1 MRIGIDEFAPE
12 YEGIKGD
19 SPMTTNKL
27 AVSLLFAA
35 TLACSPMIA
44 LAQHEED
51 HRAKQDM
58 RDAGHE
64 TKEAA
69 KDTGRGV
76 KHGTEKA
83 YHSTKRGTK
92 KAWNKTKDTTNGAV
106 RGAKEGA
113 HQSDDYD
120 HNRPH

>member
-1 MRIGIDEFAPE
+1 
-12 YEGIKGD
+12 
-19 SPMTTNKL
+19 MTNNKL

-35 TLACSPMIA
+35 ALACSPITA